1 MMRTTLTLFAATA
14 MLGCATTSTVQNA
27 ELPTSSAPEAP
38 LPNGTA
44 QAAEPL
50 TPGIERD
57 GSLGC
62 GQSAWYRVTVPGGNV
77 TLRVLGQA
85 QENSLGATATLTVH
99 ALTGQPLGEMMIP
112 VFARAP
118 NWDPREQSFMVPTGT
133 YLAEVRLDANS
144 CQRVAY
150 RLSFR

>member
-1 MMRTTLTLFAATA
+1 MRNAILLFAATA
-14 MLGCATTSTVQNA
+14 VLGCATTQTVQNA
-27 ELPTSSAPEAP
+27 ELPASSPNEAP

-44 QAAEPL
+44 QSAEPL

-77 TLRVLGQA
+77 VLRVLGQA
-85 QENSLGATATLTVH
+85 QENALGATATLTVH
-99 ALTGQPLGEMMIP
+99 ALTGQPLGQMMIP

-118 NWDPREQSFMVPTGT
+118 NWDPREESFTVPTGT
-133 YLAEVRLDANS
+133 YLAEVRLDPNS